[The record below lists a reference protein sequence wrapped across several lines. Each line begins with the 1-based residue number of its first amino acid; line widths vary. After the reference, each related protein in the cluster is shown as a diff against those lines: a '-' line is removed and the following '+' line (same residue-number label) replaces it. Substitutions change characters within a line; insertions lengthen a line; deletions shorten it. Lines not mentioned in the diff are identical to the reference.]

1 MSARARGWAY
11 RHAGAGDHSR
21 VEGKTFK
28 ILMAL
33 AHDADDDGVVDDATV
48 ARLGARVHAC
58 RRKVQYG
65 LRKLERLG
73 IIAPEK
79 RPGRTTVYRVLQPSV
94 TGAQRGAQG
103 GAKPQVAEA
112 VQANYR
118 GALCAP
124 LHIEEAC
131 STDPSS
137 STTTVVPVPPGELE
151 LDAAGGGGSSLRE
164 DPTGP
169 RPVPYA
175 PPPAGDHPPTPL
187 EPVLERLSPAAAEA
201 LEAIVDLCR
210 EDPAANPLL
219 ALLAATAY
227 ERASSPAASPEQVSA
242 AITRQAT
249 AAAGRVERP
258 RPHAAPASP
267 SHGRFRTPGPRP
279 TAGRRR
285 RDPHVRPAVPP
296 PAPAATSG
304 PIPRGELERIAL
316 ELAAHHGVP
325 DPLASDVAAQAAHVA
340 WLKAA
345 QGSCGNL
352 LLYVDGVVKRRAREA
367 QQQAERA
374 AAAATAPPRCRH
386 GNDPAGCGACDQRPA
401 AGPIPAQR
409 QAELDALK
417 RSIRLPGRSPPAAAS

>member
-1 MSARARGWAY
+1 MSARARAWAQE
-11 RHAGAGDHSR
+11 HAGAGSR
-21 VEGKTFK
+21 SRIEGKTYRLLRA
-28 ILMAL
+28 I
-33 AHDADDDGVVDDATV
+33 AHDADDAGVVEDLTV
-48 ARLGARVHAC
+48 PKLMQRIHAS
-58 RRKVQYG
+58 RRKVYYALARLQ
-65 LRKLERLG
+65 KLGALQVDT
-73 IIAPEK
+73 P
-79 RPGRTTVYRVLQPSV
+79 PGKASVYRVLQPSV
-94 TGAQRGAQG
+94 RGAQGGAQG
-103 GAKPQVAEA
+103 GAKPQVAEVVEA
-112 VQANYR
+112 SYT

-124 LHIEEAC
+124 PHIEEAC
-131 STDPSS
+131 STDPP
-137 STTTVVPVPPGELE
+137 STTTTLEPVPPGELE

-296 PAPAATSG
+296 PAPAG

-325 DPLASDVAAQAAHVA
+325 DPLAPDVAAQAAHVA